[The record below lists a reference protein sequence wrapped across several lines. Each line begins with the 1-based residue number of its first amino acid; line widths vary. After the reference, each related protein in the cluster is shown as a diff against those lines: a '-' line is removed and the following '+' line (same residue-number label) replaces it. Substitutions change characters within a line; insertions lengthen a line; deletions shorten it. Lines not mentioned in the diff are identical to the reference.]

1 MLVPIPGLVL
11 KAALGENVCRV
22 RESLFNTVTLVM
34 AKIKCVLFEIV
45 MYGTVSFRSWI
56 SVSVAGSYGCHV
68 ASSKLL

>member
-1 MLVPIPGLVL
+1 MLLPIPGLVL
-11 KAALGENVCRV
+11 EAALGENVCRA
-22 RESLFNTVTLVM
+22 RESLFHTVTFVT

-45 MYGTVSFRSWI
+45 MSGAVSFRIRI